1 MKRAIGSL
9 VAVAVFLAMAGTSYG
24 QGGTTSTL
32 AGVVVDGS
40 GALIPGADVVA
51 RHNATGV
58 SVSAVTNT
66 EGAFSFPALNIG
78 RYTVTVSLQG
88 FKTAVVNNVVLTSGA
103 GANVRATLEVG
114 ALEETVTVS
123 SQSEIVQT
131 QNSTI
136 STTINTNQITKL
148 PLTSRSAMDF
158 VPFMPGVATANGN
171 RQSIINGLPRG
182 TINITLD
189 GVNIQDN
196 TLRSTDGFFA
206 IVSPRLDAIEEV
218 TVQTASQGADSGGQG
233 AVQVKFVTRAGTNN
247 YTGSGYYFYRQDEF
261 NANTWFNN
269 RNGNPKP
276 ALLQK
281 QGGVRIGGPI
291 LRNRAFFFVNWEETR
306 NPSDTSRQRI
316 LLSTQ
321 AQQGIYTYTAS
332 GVTRSINVLD
342 LAAANNF
349 TSAVDP
355 TIAKVLNDIRSS
367 TTVSGGVTSVDPNL
381 DRLTFN
387 NSVESRN
394 HLPTIRGDVNLT
406 NKHRASVAWNY
417 QSPFTFPDTLNNRD
431 PSFPGFPV
439 AGGQESKRI
448 AFSSS
453 VRSNFRS
460 NLVNEARY
468 GWSSAP
474 VFFNPQ
480 FATDLWAQ
488 SPAASEGINLT
499 FPSVGSTLQSPGSNP
514 TTQWR
519 NATADLIEDTVTWLK
534 GKHSF
539 TTGMSWTQ
547 YTFNRRDQRLLP
559 TATFGV
565 VGSDP
570 AVAMFNGTTFP
581 SASSAQLTAAQN
593 LYALLTGRI
602 LSVAS
607 DARIDEASG
616 NYAYLGEGVQ
626 RARMRETDL
635 FIQDQWRIRSNVTIN
650 AGVRYGLQYPFSPLN
665 SNYSWA
671 SMTEVCGVSGV
682 GSDGTCNLFQPGI
695 KAPATALPQYTSGT
709 SAYDTDTNN
718 IAPSIGV
725 VWTPQ
730 TRRGWLGTLMGPP
743 DQFVIRGGYARNY
756 SRPGLN
762 DFTGPFNNN
771 TGLVQS
777 LTRVPTTFMLLRD
790 QSSLAPPAFPAAPAY
805 PLTPSL
811 TSSVNGFASNIQVP
825 SADSFSVGIQRALT
839 SNMSME
845 IRYVGTRGNDAW
857 VVQNYNEFNIIDNGF
872 LGEFRKA
879 QANLQ
884 ANIAANRG
892 NTFAY
897 TGAPGT
903 SPLPIFLAYFNGVNA
918 GQSGDTTKY
927 TGGNWTNTSTLAYLA
942 TQNPN
947 PHAFACFS
955 VSGCTDQNRQ
965 NGFIGNTAF
974 RNNAAAAGLPSNFFI
989 VNPDALVG
997 ANITNS
1003 IGSTRYN
1010 ALQMELRRRF
1020 SAGLQFQ
1027 ANYVYGK
1034 QFASNFGRLNDPLL
1048 TLRRDQ
1054 VSLRQTSDPGDITH
1068 TFKMNVVYDLP
1079 FGDGHKYGAD
1089 NAVLRRLTGGWQIG
1103 VASIIRSGQLV
1114 DLGNLRLVGM
1124 NEKDVSKMFKL
1135 RFDDAGRHV
1144 YALPQDVIDN
1154 TINAF
1159 NTSPTS
1165 STGYAGTPPTG
1176 RYFAPANGPDCIEV
1190 DPGMRYGD
1198 CAGRSLV
1205 VTGPLFTQTDIRFN
1219 KRTTIAGRTNFE
1231 FGVNVLN
1238 AFNQANFLPV
1248 GHAGTITS
1256 INGGAGS
1263 GTNNSG
1269 TNVLTNYELTALAG
1283 TNTSRLIE
1291 LVFRVNW

>member
-1 MKRAIGSL
+1 MTRAIGSL
-9 VAVAVFLAMAGTSYG
+9 VAVGVFLAMAGTSYG

-40 GALIPGADVVA
+40 GAVIPGADVVA

-58 SVSAVTNT
+58 TVSAVTNSD
-66 EGAFSFPALNIG
+66 GAFSFPALNIG

-88 FKTAVVNNVVLTSGA
+88 FKTAVINNVVLTSGA
-103 GANVRATLEVG
+103 GANVRAILEVG

-136 STTINTNQITKL
+136 STTINSNQITKL
-148 PLTSRSAMDF
+148 PLASRSAMDF

-206 IVSPRLDAIEEV
+206 IVAPRLDAIEEV
-218 TVQTASQGADSGGQG
+218 TVQTASQGADAGGQG

-247 YTGSGYYFYRQDEF
+247 YTGSGYYYYRNDDL

-281 QGGVRIGGPI
+281 QGGARIGGPI

-306 NPSDTSRQRI
+306 NPSATSRQRI
-316 LLSTQ
+316 LLSTP

-349 TSAVDP
+349 TSTVDP
-355 TIAKVLNDIRSS
+355 TIAKVLNDIRAS
-367 TTVSGGVTSVDPNL
+367 TTIAGGVTSVDPNL

-387 NSVESRN
+387 NDVESLN
-394 HLPTIRGDVNLT
+394 HLPTVRGDVNVT
-406 NKHRASVAWNY
+406 DKHRASVAWNY
-417 QSPFTFPDTLNNRD
+417 QKPYTFPDTLNNRD

-448 AFSSS
+448 AFSTWF
-453 VRSNFRS
+453 RSNFTS
-460 NLVNEARY
+460 NLVNEGRY
-468 GWSSAP
+468 GYSGAP
-474 VFFNPQ
+474 VYFSPQ
-480 FATDLWAQ
+480 FDPSLWSQ
-488 SPAASEGINLT
+488 NPASMNGINLT
-499 FPSVGSTLQSPGSNP
+499 LPSVGSTLQSPGSNP
-514 TTQWR
+514 TPSSR

-534 GKHSF
+534 GKHSL
-539 TTGMSWTQ
+539 TTGFSWTQ
-547 YTFNRRDQRLLP
+547 YTIWANNQTLIP
-559 TATFGV
+559 TANFGV
-565 VGSDP
+565 VASDP
-570 AVAMFNGTTFP
+570 ALAMFNGTNFP
-581 SASSAQLTAAQN
+581 NASSAQLTAAQN

-602 LSVAS
+602 NQVTS
-607 DARIDEASG
+607 DARIDEQSG
-616 NYAYLGEGVQ
+616 NYTYLGLGVQ

-650 AGVRYGLQYPFSPLN
+650 AGVRYGLQFPFSPLN
-665 SNYSWA
+665 SNYSFA

-695 KAPATALPQYTSGT
+695 RAPKTALPQFTAGT
-709 SAYDTDTNN
+709 PGYNTDTNN
-718 IAPSIGV
+718 IAPSIGA

-762 DFTGPFNNN
+762 DFTNPFNNN
-771 TGLVQS
+771 TGLVLS
-777 LTRVPTTFMLLRD
+777 LTQVPSTFMLLRD
-790 QSSLAPPAFPAAPAY
+790 GSITQPPFNPTPAY
-805 PLTPSL
+805 PLAPAL
-811 TSSVNGFASNIQVP
+811 TSSVNGFAPNIQVP
-825 SADSFSVGIQRALT
+825 SADSFTVGIQRALNRNT
-839 SNMSME
+839 SME
-845 IRYVGTRGNDAW
+845 IRYVGTRGHDAW
-857 VVQNYNEFNIIDNGF
+857 VVQNYNEFNISENGF
-872 LGEFRKA
+872 LSEFRKA
-879 QANLQ
+879 QANLR
-884 ANIAANRG
+884 ANIAAGQG

-903 SPLPIFLAYFNGVNA
+903 SPLPIFLAYFNGVNTA
-918 GQSGDTTKY
+918 QSGDASRY
-927 TGGNWTNTSTLAYLA
+927 TGSNWTNTATLAFLA
-942 TQNPN
+942 EKNPN
-947 PHAFACFS
+947 PHAFACFN
-955 VSGCTDQNRQ
+955 VSGCNATTRQ
-965 NGFIGNTAF
+965 NGFIGNSTF
-974 RNNAAAAGLPSNFFI
+974 RNNAAAAGLPANFFI
-989 VNPDALVG
+989 ANPDALAG

-1020 SAGLQFQ
+1020 SGGLQAQ

-1034 QFASNFGRLNDPLL
+1034 QFTSNHGMLNSQLL
-1048 TLRRDQ
+1048 TLRKDQ

-1068 TFKMNVVYDLP
+1068 AFKMNVVYDLP
-1079 FGDGHKYGAD
+1079 FGDGHKYGSG

-1103 VASIIRSGQLV
+1103 VASIIRSGELV

-1124 NEKDVSKMFKL
+1124 SERDVEKMFKL

-1154 TINAF
+1154 TIAAF

-1165 STGYAGTPPTG
+1165 PTGYAGTPPTG

-1190 DPGMRYGD
+1190 DAAMRYGD

-1205 VTGPLFTQTDIRFN
+1205 VTGPMFTQTDIRFN

-1248 GHAGTITS
+1248 GHVGTITS
-1256 INGGAGS
+1256 VNGGAGS
-1263 GTNNSG
+1263 GTTNSG

-1283 TNTSRLIE
+1283 GNTSRLIE
-1291 LVFRVNW
+1291 LVFRVDW

>member
-1 MKRAIGSL
+1 MKRVIGSIL
-9 VAVAVFLAMAGTSYG
+9 ALGVFLAMAGTSRG

-32 AGVVVDGS
+32 AGVVMDGS
-40 GALIPGADVVA
+40 GAMIPGADVVA

-58 SVSAVTNT
+58 SVSAVTNSD
-66 EGAFSFPALNIG
+66 GAFSFPALNIG

-88 FKTAVVNNVVLTSGA
+88 FKTAVINNVVLTSGA

-136 STTINTNQITKL
+136 STTINTTQITKL

-158 VPFMPGVATANGN
+158 VPFMPGVATTNGN

-206 IVSPRLDAIEEV
+206 IVAPRLDAIEEV
-218 TVQTASQGADSGGQG
+218 TVQTASQGADAGGQG

-247 YTGSGYYFYRQDEF
+247 YVGSAYYYYRNDEF

-276 ALLQK
+276 ALLNK
-281 QGGVRIGGPI
+281 QGGARIGGPVM
-291 LRNRAFFFVNWEETR
+291 RNKAFFFVNWEETR
-306 NPSDTSRQRI
+306 TPSATSRQRN
-316 LLSTQ
+316 LLSTA
-321 AQQGIYTYTAS
+321 AQQGIYTYTS
-332 GVTRSINVLD
+332 GGVTRSIDLLA
-342 LAAANNF
+342 LAAANGQ
-349 TSAVDP
+349 TSTFDP
-355 TIAKVLNDIRSS
+355 TIRQVLADIRSS
-367 TTVSGGVTSVDPNL
+367 TGVAGGLNSIDPNI

-387 NSVESRN
+387 NDVESRN
-394 HLPTIRGDVNLT
+394 HLPTLRGDVNVT
-406 NKHRASVAWNY
+406 DKHRASVAWNY
-417 QSPFTFPDTLNNRD
+417 QKPYTFPDTLNNRD
-431 PSFPGFPV
+431 PTFPGFPV
-439 AGGQESKRI
+439 AGGQESTRI
-448 AFSSS
+448 AFSSW
-453 VRSNFRS
+453 VRSTFTS

-468 GWSSAP
+468 GYSGAP
-474 VFFNPQ
+474 VYFNPQ
-480 FATDLWAQ
+480 FTPDLWSK
-488 SPAASEGINLT
+488 SPASMNGVNLT
-499 FPSVGSTLQSPGSNP
+499 FPAVGSTLQSPGSNP
-514 TTQWR
+514 TPSSR
-519 NATADLIEDTVTWLK
+519 NATSDLIEDTVTWLK

-539 TTGMSWTQ
+539 TTGFSWTQ
-547 YTFNRRDQRLLP
+547 YTIWANNQTLIP
-559 TATFGV
+559 TATFS
-565 VGSDP
+565 VGPNDP
-570 AVAMFNGTTFP
+570 ALAMFNGTNLP
-581 SASSAQLTAAQN
+581 NASSAQLTAAQN

-602 LSVAS
+602 NQVTS
-607 DARIDEASG
+607 DARIDEQTG
-616 NYAYLGEGVQ
+616 NYTYLGLGVQ

-635 FIQDQWRIRSNVTIN
+635 FIQDQWRIKSNVTIN
-650 AGVRYGLQYPFSPLN
+650 AGVRYGLQFPFSPLN
-665 SNYSWA
+665 SNYSFA

-695 KAPATALPQYTSGT
+695 RAPKTALPQFTEGT
-709 SAYDTDTNN
+709 PGYNTDTNN

-762 DFTGPFNNN
+762 DFTNPFNSN
-771 TGLVQS
+771 TGLVLS
-777 LTRVPTTFMLLRD
+777 LTQVPTTFMLLRD
-790 QSSLAPPAFPAAPAY
+790 GSITQPPFNPTPAY

-811 TSSVNGFASNIQVP
+811 TSSVNGFAPDIQVP
-825 SADSFSVGIQRALT
+825 SADSFTVGIQRAL
-839 SNMSME
+839 SRNMSME
-845 IRYVGTRGNDAW
+845 IRYVGTRGHDAW
-857 VVQNYNEFNIIDNGF
+857 VVQNYNEFNIVENGF
-872 LGEFRKA
+872 LNEFRRA
-879 QANLQ
+879 QANLK
-884 ANIAANRG
+884 ANIAAGRG

-903 SPLPIFLAYFNGVNA
+903 VPLPIFLAYFNGLNSA
-918 GQSGDTTKY
+918 QSGDASKY
-927 TGGNWTNTSTLAYLA
+927 TGANWTSNTTLAFLA
-942 TQNPN
+942 EKNPN
-947 PHAFACFS
+947 PQAFACFT
-955 VSGCTDQNRQ
+955 VSGCSATTRQ
-965 NGFIGNTAF
+965 NGFIGNATF
-974 RNNAAAAGLPSNFFI
+974 RGNAAAAGLPANFFI
-989 VNPDALVG
+989 TNPDTLAG

-1034 QFASNFGRLNDPLL
+1034 QYSSNLL
-1048 TLRRDQ
+1048 TLRKSQ
-1054 VSLRQTSDPGDITH
+1054 VELRQTSDPGDITH

-1079 FGDGHKYGAD
+1079 FGEGHRFGGG
-1089 NAVLRRLTGGWQIG
+1089 NGVVSRLTGGWQVG
-1103 VASIIRSGQLV
+1103 VASIIRSGQLI

-1124 NEKDVSKMFKL
+1124 TVRDVEKMFKL

-1144 YALPQDVIDN
+1144 YLLPQDVIDN
-1154 TINAF
+1154 TIAAF

-1165 STGYAGTPPTG
+1165 PTGYAGTPPTG

-1190 DPGMRYGD
+1190 DTAARYGD
-1198 CAGRSLV
+1198 CAGGSLV
-1205 VTGPLFTQTDIRFN
+1205 VTGPLFQQTDLRFT

-1238 AFNQANFLPV
+1238 VFNNPNFLPV
-1248 GHAGTITS
+1248 GHVGTATS
-1256 INGGAGS
+1256 VNGGAGS
-1263 GTNNSG
+1263 GTANTG
-1269 TNVLTNYELTALAG
+1269 TNVLSNYELTALAG

>member
-40 GALIPGADVVA
+40 GAVIPGADVVA

-58 SVSAVTNT
+58 TVSAVTNSD
-66 EGAFSFPALNIG
+66 GAFSFPALNIG
-78 RYTVTVSLQG
+78 QYTVTVSLQG
-88 FKTAVVNNVVLTSGA
+88 FKTAVINNVVLTSGA

-114 ALEETVTVS
+114 ALEELVTVS

-247 YTGSGYYFYRQDEF
+247 YVGSGYYFYRNDAL

-276 ALLQK
+276 ALLQR

-306 NPSDTSRQRI
+306 NPSATSRQRF

-321 AQQGIYTYTAS
+321 AQQGIYTYTS
-332 GVTRSINVLD
+332 GGVTRSINVLE
-342 LAAANNF
+342 LAA
-349 TSAVDP
+349 TSGHASTYDP
-355 TIAKVLNDIRSS
+355 TIAQVLRDIRNS
-367 TTVSGGVTSVDPNL
+367 TTVAGGLTSVDPNI

-387 NSVESRN
+387 NDVESRN
-394 HLPTIRGDVNLT
+394 HLPTVRGDVNLT
-406 NKHRASVAWNY
+406 EKHRLSLAWNY
-417 QSPFTFPDTLNNRD
+417 QSPYTFPDTLNNRD
-431 PSFPGFPV
+431 ASFPGFPV
-439 AGGQESKRI
+439 TGGQESKRI
-448 AFSSS
+448 AFSSWI
-453 VRSNFRS
+453 RSNFSR

-468 GWSSAP
+468 GYSGAP

-480 FATDLWAQ
+480 FSPDLWGK
-488 SPAASEGINLT
+488 SPAPTPGVNLT
-499 FPSVGSTLQSPGSNP
+499 FPSVGSTLQSPASTP

-519 NATADLIEDTVTWLK
+519 NATADLFEDTVTWLK
-534 GKHSF
+534 GAHSF
-539 TTGMSWTQ
+539 TTGVSWTQ
-547 YTFNRRDQRLLP
+547 YTFHRKDQRLVP
-559 TATFGV
+559 TATFGIAAN
-565 VGSDP
+565 DP
-570 AVAMFNGTTFP
+570 AVAMFNGTNFP
-581 SASSAQLTAAQN
+581 NSSSAQQTAAQN

-602 LSVAS
+602 NQVTS
-607 DARIDEASG
+607 DARIDEQSG
-616 NYAYLGEGVQ
+616 DYKYLGEGVQ

-650 AGVRYGLQYPFSPLN
+650 AGVRYGLQFPFSPLN
-665 SNYSWA
+665 SSYSWA
-671 SMTEVCGVSGV
+671 SMTEVCGVTGV

-695 KAPATALPQYTSGT
+695 RAGGTALPQFTEGSP
-709 SAYDTDTNN
+709 AYDTDTNN
-718 IAPSIGV
+718 VAPSIGV

-730 TRRGWLGTLMGPP
+730 TRRGWLGALMGPP

-777 LTRVPTTFMLLRD
+777 LTRVPSTFMLLSD
-790 QSSLAPPAFPAAPAY
+790 PSSVTPPAFPAAPDY

-811 TSSVNGFASNIQVP
+811 TSSVNGFTPNIQVP
-825 SADSFSVGIQRALT
+825 SADSFTVGIQRAL
-839 SNMSME
+839 NRDMSME

-857 VVQNYNEFNIIDNGF
+857 MVQNYNEFNIIENGF
-872 LGEFRKA
+872 LDEFRKA

-884 ANIAANRG
+884 ANIAAGRG

-897 TGAPGT
+897 TGAAGT
-903 SPLPIFLAYFNGVNA
+903 SPLPTFLAYFNGINA
-918 GQSGDTTKY
+918 AQSGDPSKY
-927 TGGNWTNTSTLAYLA
+927 AGGNWSNTATLAFLA
-942 TQNPN
+942 ARNPN

-955 VSGCTDQNRQ
+955 VAGCTDTTRQ
-965 NGFIGNTAF
+965 NGFIGNATF
-974 RNNAAAAGLPSNFFI
+974 RANAAAAGLPANFFI
-989 VNPDALVG
+989 ANPDALAG
-997 ANITNS
+997 ANVTNS
-1003 IGSTRYN
+1003 IGTTRYN

-1020 SAGLQFQ
+1020 AGGLQAQ
-1027 ANYVYGK
+1027 ANYVYGH
-1034 QFASNFGRLNDPLL
+1034 QYASNLL
-1048 TLRRDQ
+1048 TLRKAQ
-1054 VSLRQTSDPGDITH
+1054 VDLRQTSDPGDITH

-1079 FGDGHKYGAD
+1079 FGDGHRFGSG
-1089 NAVLRRLTGGWQIG
+1089 NALLRRLTGGWQIG
-1103 VASIIRSGQLV
+1103 VASIVRSGELV
-1114 DLGNLRLVGM
+1114 DLGNVRLVGM
-1124 NEKDVSKMFKL
+1124 TQRDVEKMFTL

-1144 YALPQDVIDN
+1144 YVLPQDVIDN
-1154 TINAF
+1154 TIAAF

-1165 STGYAGTPPTG
+1165 ATGYAGASPTG

-1190 DPGMRYGD
+1190 DAAMRYGD
-1198 CAGRSLV
+1198 CARRTLV
-1205 VTGPLFTQTDIRFN
+1205 VTGPLFRQTDLRFN
-1219 KRTTIAGRTNFE
+1219 KRTTIAGRTNVE
-1231 FGVNVLN
+1231 FGVNALN
-1238 AFNQANFLPV
+1238 VFNQANFLPV
-1248 GHAGTITS
+1248 GHVGTITS
-1256 INGGAGS
+1256 ITGGAGS
-1263 GTNNSG
+1263 GTANSG

>member
-9 VAVAVFLAMAGTSYG
+9 VAVAVFLAMAGISYG

-40 GALIPGADVVA
+40 GALIPGADVTA

-58 SVSAVTNT
+58 TVSAVTNS

-88 FKTAVVNNVVLTSGA
+88 FKTAVINNVVLTSGA
-103 GANVRATLEVG
+103 GANVRTTLEVG

-136 STTINTNQITKL
+136 STTINTTQITKL

-158 VPFMPGVATANGN
+158 VPFMPGVATTNGN

-206 IVSPRLDAIEEV
+206 IVAPRLDAIEEV
-218 TVQTASQGADSGGQG
+218 TVQTASQGADAGGQG

-247 YTGSGYYFYRQDEF
+247 YTGSGYYYYRTDDL

-276 ALLQK
+276 ALLNK
-281 QGGVRIGGPI
+281 QGGGRIGGPI
-291 LRNRAFFFVNWEETR
+291 MRNKAFFFVNWEETR
-306 NPSDTSRQRI
+306 TPSGTSRQRF
-316 LLSTQ
+316 LLSTP
-321 AQQGIYTYTAS
+321 AQQGIYTYTS
-332 GVTRSINVLD
+332 GGVTRSIDLLA
-342 LAAANNF
+342 LAAANGQ
-349 TSAVDP
+349 TSTLDP
-355 TIAKVLNDIRSS
+355 TIRQVLADIRSS
-367 TTVSGGVTSVDPNL
+367 TGVAGGVNSVDANI

-387 NSVESRN
+387 NDVESTN
-394 HLPTIRGDVNLT
+394 HLPTLRGDVNLT
-406 NKHRASVAWNY
+406 DKHRASVAWNY
-417 QSPFTFPDTLNNRD
+417 QKPYTFPDTLNNRD

-448 AFSSS
+448 AFSTWF
-453 VRSNFRS
+453 RSNLRS
-460 NLVNEARY
+460 NLVNEGRY
-468 GWSSAP
+468 GYSGAP
-474 VFFNPQ
+474 VYFNPQ
-480 FATDLWAQ
+480 FDPSLWSD
-488 SPAASEGINLT
+488 SPASMNGVNLT

-514 TTQWR
+514 TPSSR

-534 GKHSF
+534 GKHSL
-539 TTGMSWTQ
+539 TTGFSWTQ
-547 YTFNRRDQRLLP
+547 YTLWANNQTLLP

-565 VGSDP
+565 GPADP
-570 AVAMFNGTTFP
+570 ALAMFNGTNLP
-581 SASSAQLTAAQN
+581 NASSAQLTAAQN

-602 LSVAS
+602 NQVTS
-607 DARIDEASG
+607 DARIDEQTG
-616 NYAYLGEGVQ
+616 QYTYLGLGVQ
-626 RARMRETDL
+626 RARMRETDV
-635 FIQDQWRIRSNVTIN
+635 FIQDQWRIKSNVTIN
-650 AGVRYGLQYPFSPLN
+650 AGVRYGLQFPFSPLN

-695 KAPATALPQYTSGT
+695 RAPKTTLPQFTEGT
-709 SAYDTDTNN
+709 PGYNTDTNN

-730 TRRGWLGTLMGPP
+730 TRHGWLGTLMGPP

-756 SRPGLN
+756 SRPGLT
-762 DFTGPFNNN
+762 DFSTPFNNN
-771 TGLVQS
+771 TGLVLS
-777 LTRVPTTFMLLRD
+777 LTQVPTTSMLLRD
-790 QSSLAPPAFPAAPAY
+790 GSITQPPFNPTPAY

-811 TSSVNGFASNIQVP
+811 TSSVNGFAPNIQVP
-825 SADSFSVGIQRALT
+825 SADSFTVGIQRAL
-839 SNMSME
+839 SRNMSME
-845 IRYVGTRGNDAW
+845 IRYVGTRGHDAW
-857 VVQNYNEFNIIDNGF
+857 VVQNYNEFNIIENGF
-872 LGEFRKA
+872 LNEFRQA
-879 QANLQ
+879 QANLK
-884 ANIAANRG
+884 ANIAAG
-892 NTFAY
+892 QPATFAY
-897 TGAPGT
+897 TGASGT
-903 SPLPIFLAYFNGVNA
+903 VPLPIFLAYFNGVNSSQA
-918 GQSGDTTKY
+918 GDPSKY
-927 TGGNWTNTSTLAYLA
+927 TGANWISNTNQAFLAEK
-942 TQNPN
+942 NPN
-947 PHAFACFS
+947 PQAFACLT
-955 VSGCTDQNRQ
+955 VSGCSATTRQ
-965 NGFIGNTAF
+965 NGFIGNATF
-974 RNNAAAAGLPSNFFI
+974 RANAAAAGLPANFFI
-989 VNPDALVG
+989 ANPDTLAG

-1010 ALQMELRRRF
+1010 ALQTELRRRF
-1020 SAGLQFQ
+1020 SNGLQFQ

-1034 QFASNFGRLNDPLL
+1034 QYSSNFGRLNDPQL
-1048 TLRRDQ
+1048 TLRKDQ

-1079 FGDGHKYGAD
+1079 FGEGHRFGSG
-1089 NAVLRRLTGGWQIG
+1089 NGVVSRLTGGWQVG

-1124 NEKDVSKMFKL
+1124 TAHDVEKMFKL

-1144 YALPQDVIDN
+1144 YLLPQDVIDN
-1154 TINAF
+1154 TIAAF

-1165 STGYAGTPPTG
+1165 PTGYAGAPPTG

-1190 DPGMRYGD
+1190 DAAARYGD

-1205 VTGPLFTQTDIRFN
+1205 VTGPTFQQTDLRFT
-1219 KRTTIAGRTNFE
+1219 KRTAIAGRTNFE

-1238 AFNQANFLPV
+1238 VFNNPNFLPV
-1248 GHAGTITS
+1248 GHVTTATS

-1263 GTNNSG
+1263 GTANTG
-1269 TNVLTNYELTALAG
+1269 TNVLSNYELTALAG